1 MNHVKKPIILWDDHS
16 WSSLKPEKFEKHLH
30 TNLVQIQY
38 MLIPISDVG
47 SAYIVFEPKEY
58 MRNFKKAEISFS
70 CVVTQFSAIDNEF
83 MCKNPEG
90 YMSELSE
97 TNMTLN
103 GVAEFLYA
111 LHSIHRILYCNKISH
126 ANSCET
132 ICYEIMDFSCFKM
145 DIELTTGENLTVEM
159 SLKSENGVFGCREIL
174 KRIKH
179 VYSPISKGLN
189 IYFSKKGN
197 CWENKARES
206 AEYQM
211 VEMGLSHSILMLDR
225 QDFYRL
231 STDIYSAYCYN
242 LIFNACDSKD
252 KIEQIQDTLEEKGYL
267 TITDGVRYNA
277 LWSHEL
283 SSLLE
288 YITYLPF
295 LYTTLMTMADAM
307 SDAAST
313 KLTVKTNVTIAT
325 YSKGFIEVD
334 CDPQRPLTVS
344 DVVGFFRNIPT

>member
-1 MNHVKKPIILWDDHS
+1 MNNVKHPIILWDNHL
-16 WSSLKPEKFEKHLH
+16 WSSFKPEKFEKHLR
-30 TNLVQIQY
+30 TNLGHIQY
-38 MLIPISDVG
+38 MFIPISEVG
-47 SAYIVFEPKEY
+47 SAYIVFEPKGY

-83 MCKNPEG
+83 MRKNPEG
-90 YMSELSE
+90 YMIELSE

-103 GVAEFLYA
+103 SVAEFLYA

-132 ICYEIMDFSCFKM
+132 FWYEIMDFSCFKM

-179 VYSPISKGLN
+179 VYSPISKGLS
-189 IYFSKKGN
+189 IHFSKKGN
-197 CWENKARES
+197 CWEDKANES
-206 AEYQM
+206 SGYQM
-211 VEMGLSHSILMLDR
+211 VEMELSNSILILDQ

-242 LIFNACDSKD
+242 LIFSARDSKD
-252 KIEQIQDTLEEKGYL
+252 KIEKMQYLLEEGYL
-267 TITDGVRYNA
+267 AIIDGVRYNA

-295 LYTTLMTMADAM
+295 LYTTLMTMADVM
-307 SDAAST
+307 SDTTST
-313 KLTVKTNVTIAT
+313 KIAVKTNIAITT
-325 YSKGFIEVD
+325 YSKGSIEVD

-344 DVVGFFRNIPT
+344 DVVGFFRNMPT